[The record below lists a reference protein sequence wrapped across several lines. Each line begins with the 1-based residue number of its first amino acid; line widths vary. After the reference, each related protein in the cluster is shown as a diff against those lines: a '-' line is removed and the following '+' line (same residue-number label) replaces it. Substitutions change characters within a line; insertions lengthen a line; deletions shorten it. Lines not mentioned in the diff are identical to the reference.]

1 MAQDSVTIL
10 EEVVVTATKRE
21 TNLMDTPIAISA
33 FDQAA
38 LIRNGI
44 KDARDMGQLVPN
56 LQLSISNSDN
66 AVEFTLRGVGSSNNT
81 ELGDPNVG
89 FHIDGIYSPRPQG
102 AMALMYDLER
112 LEVLRGPQGTLF
124 GRNSTVGSIN
134 LITAKPDLDAFS
146 GELQAEVGN
155 YQHKQLRGTLN
166 TPINDT
172 LALRGNFFINRAD
185 SYIDHSPDFN
195 RADQRRAG
203 GYSASDSYGNSDQWA
218 ARLSALWQPTD
229 TFSWQLAYEQFQDDS
244 AGGQDLADCDR
255 LQGSSDACDQDFWSL
270 RTNVAG
276 QLDLNIE
283 SVRSN
288 IHYDLND
295 QLRLS
300 YHVGYAD
307 QERQQ
312 FWDGDGGLGGT
323 DIYLGTQNSD
333 YESISHELQLQ
344 STGTEPLQWIIG
356 YFNFKE
362 DNAILFDVDLP
373 YLWQTG
379 ATPAPGDTT
388 GSATHGHGALYFL
401 QPERISKS
409 EAYFAQGT
417 YEITEKLN
425 LTLGYRH
432 TKDKKEDKDGGNY
445 ACFSDQIDGC
455 YLNGEQIPTLNNGL
469 FGDNRTSIAR
479 VSDNSIKR
487 DWSKDTFRVVF
498 DYALDENL
506 LLFASYATGFKSGI
520 FTDVVTVIRTG
531 EEIALDAGPEEV
543 ATWELGT
550 KARLLDG
557 SMNLS
562 AVMFFS
568 DYSDMQVTTVKNFG
582 PIRDPLP
589 AEDPDT
595 IPQQTQLVTENAA
608 ESSINGFELEIDWA
622 PTVNSRF
629 TGYLAWLDA
638 RVDEWITQD
647 TTFCDQ
653 RFGSDCPVTDLEGN
667 RLPRSP
673 RWSLNLS
680 YEYHFDLHN
689 GATITPW
696 IAFHWEDEYYLR
708 PFNVD
713 KAFDINSG
721 QVTDRYTDKE
731 DSFINVDATLRYQGP
746 QENWYI
752 ELYGK
757 NLTDETVKNR
767 FAESEGILKGTYNP
781 PRFYGVRAGFSF

>member
-1 MAQDSVTIL
+1 M
-10 EEVVVTATKRE
+10 VTATKRE

-56 LQLSISNSDN
+56 LQLSVSNSDN

-134 LITAKPDLDAFS
+134 LITAKPQLDAFS
-146 GELQAEVGN
+146 AELQAEIGN

-166 TPINDT
+166 APINEK
-172 LALRGNFFINRAD
+172 LALRGNFFIDRGD
-185 SYIDHSPDFN
+185 SYIDHNPDSN
-195 RADQRRAG
+195 RIDQRRAG
-203 GYSASDSYGNSDQWA
+203 GYSADDSYGNSDQWA
-218 ARLSALWQPTD
+218 ARISALWQPFD
-229 TFSWQLAYEQFQDDS
+229 TFSWQLSYEQFQDDS

-255 LQGSSDACDQDFWSL
+255 LQGTSDACTEDFWSL
-270 RTNVAG
+270 RSNVKG
-276 QLDLNIE
+276 MLDLNIE

-288 IHYDLND
+288 AHYDINEE
-295 QLRLS
+295 LRLS
-300 YHVGYAD
+300 YHMGYAD

-312 FWDGDGGLGGT
+312 FWDGDGGLGDT
-323 DIYLGTQNSD
+323 DIYLGTQASD

-344 STGTEPLQWIIG
+344 SQGSARLQWIVG

-373 YLWQTG
+373 YLWETG
-379 ATPAPGDTT
+379 ATPAPGDTSGT
-388 GSATHGHGALYFL
+388 AIHGHGALYFL
-401 QPERISKS
+401 QPERTSS
-409 EAYFAQGT
+409 SQAYFAQGT
-417 YEITEKLN
+417 YDLTDQLR

-432 TKDKKEDKDGGNY
+432 TKDKKQDKNGGNY

-455 YLNGEQIPTLNNGL
+455 YLNGEQVPSLNNGL
-469 FGDNRTSIAR
+469 FGDNRSNIPR
-479 VSDNSIKR
+479 LSDNSIKR
-487 DWSKDTFRVVF
+487 DWRKDTFRVVL
-498 DYALDENL
+498 DYDVDENL
-506 LLFASYATGFKSGI
+506 LFYASYATGFKSGI

-543 ATWELGT
+543 ATWELGVKT
-550 KARLLDG
+550 TLLDG
-557 SMNLS
+557 NMNLS
-562 AVMFFS
+562 AALFFS
-568 DYSDMQVTTVKNFG
+568 DYSDMQVTTIKNFG

-589 AEDPDT
+589 AEDPDS

-608 ESSINGFELEIDWA
+608 ESSINGIELEVDWA
-622 PTVNSRF
+622 VSAQSRF

-638 RVDEWITQD
+638 RIDDWVTQD

-653 RFGSDCPVTDLEGN
+653 RFSGACPITNLKGN
-667 RLPRSP
+667 RLPKSP
-673 RWSLNLS
+673 RWSINLS
-680 YEYHFDLHN
+680 YEYKAILAN
-689 GATITPW
+689 GSTITPW
-696 IAFHWEDEYYLR
+696 ISFHWKDAYYLR

-713 KAFDINSG
+713 KAIDANSG
-721 QVTDRYTDKE
+721 QLTERYTDKE
-731 DSFINVDATLRYQGP
+731 DSHVNLDASIRFQSAD
-746 QENWYI
+746 ENWYI
-752 ELYGK
+752 ELYGN
-757 NLTDETVKNR
+757 NLTDERVKNR
-767 FAESEGILKGTYNP
+767 FAETEGILKGTYNP
-781 PRFYGVRAGFSF
+781 PRRYGLRTGFRF